1 MEFLDYE
8 GLVALKEELSEDFAT
23 KKELQAKDNTSVINP
38 TNTIEK
44 NNDNQVYFLFDTDSG
59 NQDRKIDLYINR
71 DNDFNESHVGVDA
84 YHFMDGLSCPT
95 DGLKGDYADIV
106 ARNFIIKNG
115 GKSATIGIDGI
126 SVSLDTNDF
135 YTKEGTEI
143 KIDEAVALINRELS
157 KYIKKTELSSVATS
171 GKYSDLSDKPYIPTK
186 VSDLQNDSG
195 FITKDENTTYSLTKQ
210 GGTIYLTGSDG
221 VVTSV
226 GDGGSDFNLNNYYTK
241 DEFDNVS
248 SALELRV
255 EQVENDS
262 KIKYY
267 TKEEVDNLIGADISP
282 ITNQEIDE
290 IVNGGV

>member
-1 MEFLDYE
+1 MEFLDYD
-8 GLVALKEELSEDFAT
+8 GLVALKEELTEDFAT
-23 KKELQAKDNTSVINP
+23 KKELQTKDNTSVINP

-71 DNDFNESHVGVDA
+71 DNDFNESHVGVEA

-135 YTKEGTEI
+135 YTKE
-143 KIDEAVALINRELS
+143 
-157 KYIKKTELSSVATS
+157 
-171 GKYSDLSDKPYIPTK
+171 
-186 VSDLQNDSG
+186 
-195 FITKDENTTYSLTKQ
+195 
-210 GGTIYLTGSDG
+210 
-221 VVTSV
+221 
-226 GDGGSDFNLNNYYTK
+226 
-241 DEFDNVS
+241 
-248 SALELRV
+248 
-255 EQVENDS
+255 
-262 KIKYY
+262 
-267 TKEEVDNLIGADISP
+267 EVNNLIEASISP

-290 IVNGGV
+290 IVSGGI